1 MDINLKYVILAII
14 LFIVGISF
22 LFKSLPKERTGVTE
36 ITNTEYVTEAEYDS
50 LIPNANTLYIIVTEE
65 EKKNLK

>member
-1 MDINLKYVILAII
+1 MVIDLKYAIIAII
-14 LFIVGISF
+14 LFVVGTYF
-22 LFKSLPKERTGVTE
+22 LCRPEPKERTGVTE
-36 ITNTEYVTEAEYDS
+36 ITKTEYVTEAEYDS